1 MTDFDRGAL
10 KVPEARQRGRIRPFG
25 TGNRSAFHGGSLQ
38 RAQLRFTC
46 LGLTLVP
53 LESLGRRV
61 DMVEGPVGVFDPMPA
76 RGGAGGPALK
86 ACRLTPALFEAA
98 SMVRVA
104 RDLMK
109 MTVLELKDE
118 LQARGAT
125 KSGALKSVLRGR
137 LRAIIVAAH
146 GKGGAASG
154 SAAAAGPSATA
165 RKRPRESGERE

>member
-46 LGLTLVP
+46 LGLTLDAPEV
-53 LESLGRRV
+53 EHAQDRRS
-61 DMVEGPVGVFDPMPA
+61 
-76 RGGAGGPALK
+76 
-86 ACRLTPALFEAA
+86 RLIWRTQPRSGTLA
-98 SMVRVA
+98 SVAVTLHIVA

>member
-1 MTDFDRGAL
+1 
-10 KVPEARQRGRIRPFG
+10 
-25 TGNRSAFHGGSLQ
+25 
-38 RAQLRFTC
+38 
-46 LGLTLVP
+46 
-53 LESLGRRV
+53 
-61 DMVEGPVGVFDPMPA
+61 
-76 RGGAGGPALK
+76 
-86 ACRLTPALFEAA
+86 
-98 SMVRVA
+98 MVRVA